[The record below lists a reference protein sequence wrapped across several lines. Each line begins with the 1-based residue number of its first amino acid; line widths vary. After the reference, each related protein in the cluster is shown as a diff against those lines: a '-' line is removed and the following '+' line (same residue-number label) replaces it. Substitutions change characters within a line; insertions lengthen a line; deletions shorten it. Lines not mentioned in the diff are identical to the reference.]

1 MEDSDDSKIVE
12 EGVRKFV
19 EWIRSGKI
27 EVRINIVN
35 SFVRRK
41 IRRILAS
48 KRRS

>member
-1 MEDSDDSKIVE
+1 MNLLELIT
-12 EGVRKFV
+12 
-19 EWIRSGKI
+19 
-27 EVRINIVN
+27 N